1 MLESLVGLI
10 DPATRHAAV
19 SIGGVAP
26 GGSNAPAGT
35 SAAMLMDVS
44 GRASVARL
52 SHETE
57 AADAAA
63 EASEAVANIAN
74 AGIVIASSFMIV
86 SSLWEQRVI
95 SSTVDQRS

>member
-10 DPATRHAAV
+10 DPVTRHAAV

-35 SAAMLMDVS
+35 AAAIVIVVS
-44 GRASVARL
+44 GSASVARL
-52 SHETE
+52 SHETA

-63 EASEAVANIAN
+63 EASEAAANIAN
-74 AGIVIASSFMIV
+74 AGIAIAWNLMIV
-86 SSLWEQRVI
+86 SSLWKQRVFN
-95 SSTVDQRS
+95 STVHQQS